1 MSSKLIADKSCVSS
15 AKILHW
21 QGLARSASLHLR
33 PQITCK
39 VIGILGKDEQV
50 PILTVA
56 AGGVFAPT
64 SPSSQNARIGTDWGP
79 FFQICCNLPIGK
91 SQAMLCGRSCWVCCF
106 GTCVEPGLV
115 HRRSGSEAAVRPMGS
130 KV

>member
-91 SQAMLCGRSCWVCCF
+91 CCGYNRTKQCC
-106 GTCVEPGLV
+106 
-115 HRRSGSEAAVRPMGS
+115 AVDLAGFVVLEHALS
-130 KV
+130 LG